1 MKKVSVIFAI
11 IPLFFL
17 LSCAEDEDEIAIG
30 NPCSVEGEEA
40 CSVDGSEILACWNEL
55 WQTKKKCNINY
66 GEYCHETTD
75 GELGCK
81 DKVSTPDTGDTSD
94 TDTSD
99 TSDTSD
105 TGDNSDSDNNDT
117 VPPQPDNDTDTTDSG
132 VTDNDTTVID
142 DDDSTEP
149 YNDVDTA
156 EPDEDSDIPQPADE
170 DADIPQE
177 DADDDTDTPDED
189 IITANPC
196 DPNPCADKT
205 NSTEVCT
212 VDGENYTC
220 GCIDGYEWKSD
231 SCKQTNETICIGLG
245 NGAQWTGTACVK
257 ENVPCPSINI
267 VHSDNAEWNISGVYA
282 QEYDF
287 VTGQWNVLEASSHS
301 EEADICSFKCADGY
315 YWHDSDCVNGCT
327 NDPCSEIANADEEHT
342 CNAIDATTFSCGC
355 ATNYFWHDNNCVNPC
370 EPENNPDNNPC
381 ADKENTDE
389 AHTCTPKNA
398 TEYKCTCMNE
408 NYFWD
413 GKNCRLPMPLGNICT
428 GQTECYNSNGTSSTI
443 IECPV
448 SSSGTCA
455 ATNNCD
461 YNYFGQDTQY
471 NDLCEEHDFVVK
483 TASNGEKT
491 LFDNN
496 TGLEWQNLQRGV
508 TYANAKNACSDGWRL
523 PTPQELLTL
532 VDSSR
537 YSPPFDFSSIWTDM
551 TQMNNSL
558 FGVQRSG
565 SNYYTMDLYGQISF
579 TSSGTFNVMC
589 VRGNTLPGGSFSTTD
604 DTDVVT
610 DSTTGLMWQKTP
622 SDAMNW
628 RMALAYCET
637 SEDSGYTDWRLP
649 TKNELA
655 SLLEHKDKTA
665 APYSN
670 FPFKTSKISLWTST
684 TSVGNKANANYV
696 STEYKTGTAAKNNNS
711 TYRALCVRN
720 AE

>member
-156 EPDEDSDIPQPADE
+156 ELDEDSDIPQPADE

-177 DADDDTDTPDED
+177 DADEDTDTPDED

-220 GCIDGYEWKSD
+220 SCIDGYEWKSD
-231 SCKQTNETICIGLG
+231 SCKPTAETKC
-245 NGAQWTGTACVK
+245 AQAEGTWNAGTGKCTKTVNCDPIPATV
-257 ENVPCPSINI
+257 E
-267 VHSDNAEWNISGVYA
+267 HAEWNGDDSYTL
-282 QEYDF
+282 EYNFSEDTWSNVIF
-287 VTGQWNVLEASSHS
+287 VTSYN
-301 EEADICSFKCADGY
+301 EEGGVCQFKCSENY
-315 YWHDSDCVNGCT
+315 YMKNGVCTNGCVSNSCAGDHVT
-327 NDPCSEIANADEEHT
+327 PDSCTPTGAE
-342 CNAIDATTFSCGC
+342 TFTCGC
-355 ATNYFWHDNNCVNPC
+355 EDGYFWHGNSCINLCDPNPC
-370 EPENNPDNNPC
+370 IEI
-381 ADKENTDE
+381 ENTDTD
-389 AHTCTPKNA
+389 HTCTTINE
-398 TEYKCTCMNE
+398 TTYKCGCKDH
-408 NYFWD
+408 YFWN
-413 GKNCRLPMPLGNICT
+413 GGSCTINTLGRICT
-428 GQTECYNSNGTSSTI
+428 AQNKCFNKNS
-443 IECPV
+443 ELEVCPA
-448 SSSGTCA
+448 SGA
-455 ATNNCD
+455 D
-461 YNYFGQDTQY
+461 FFGQDAQY
-471 NDLCEEHDFVVK
+471 AAQGVCLQHSFTVAGEGEELYVI
-483 TASNGEKT
+483 
-491 LFDNN
+491 DNN
-496 TGLEWQNLQRGV
+496 TGLEWTQTAWTVDKFNNAKTACDI
-508 TYANAKNACSDGWRL
+508 TYAGNSDWRL
-523 PTPQELLTL
+523 PNPNELLTI

-537 YSPPFDFSSIWTDM
+537 TEPPLDPEYFPNVTTPVYSIQKGTSTSFYHLTSTGFMAASSSNALNTV
-551 TQMNNSL
+551 MNYQ
-558 FGVQRSG
+558 V
-565 SNYYTMDLYGQISF
+565 I
-579 TSSGTFNVMC
+579 C
-589 VRGNTLPGGSFSTTD
+589 VRGNTLPTGSFSTT
-604 DTDVVT
+604 TVGGKDVVT
-610 DSTTGLMWQKTP
+610 DSTTGLMWQKTY
-622 SDAMNW
+622 SSVMNW
-628 RMALAYCET
+628 QNALKYCET
-637 SEDSGYTDWRLP
+637 GDGSNYAGYTDWRMP
-649 TKNELA
+649 NRNELA
-655 SLLEHKDKTA
+655 TLLDFTKTA
-665 APYSN
+665 SPYTD
-670 FPFKTSKISLWTST
+670 FPGITNSQTLWTST
-684 TSVGNKANANYV
+684 TTANNYANAVVVKFGTDPSVTFYGGKTS
-696 STEYKTGTAAKNNNS
+696 STVP
-711 TYRALCVRN
+711 RVLCVRN